1 MNQIHLRRSLLASS
15 LALSLFIPSAFAY
28 AASSPYADQPVT
40 PQEASSTDQSTT
52 QNNSKNKKPVTLEKV
67 VVTGSL
73 IPRVEVEGPA
83 PVVTISGAQIKQEG
97 FTTVYELMN
106 SITQTGVAQTAPSWG
121 SSSVNARQL
130 NLRNL
135 GSGRSLLLVDG
146 HRVSDYP
153 QASGA
158 STNFQNYNNIPTGMI
173 DRIEILATGASS
185 LYGSDAIA
193 GVVNIILKKE
203 YQGDDVQMTLG
214 GATRGGR
221 DYGDFN
227 LVGGKSGDNWHIVY
241 NLERS
246 HRSGLFGRDRPYTD
260 SEDDAGY
267 GAYDQNARMFGW
279 STYTGLSLT
288 NNQGDY
294 LNDPQGP
301 GNYIAPPAGA
311 CSQFGNNFTLRD
323 SRTVSTTGHTV
334 STGDVTDH
342 GPYCTQK
349 YFSNWVLTPGSDSKD
364 AFISGEYD
372 FGNNLQAYGS
382 IGLWDTLGTSNTE
395 LPFLYPMGGLPN
407 GFYDRTSGQVI
418 TNYFRQLTPQE
429 LGSYGNTHDKEQNWD
444 IHTGLR
450 GTFLDGRFNWD
461 FNLGT
466 NKYIV
471 HERYTGLNEQGMF
484 DFFFGPQLGTT
495 AIGGDTLPVYA
506 LNSGHFWNPITPAQY
521 QSFGV
526 VGENSAA
533 SWMDQASLNVNTDEL
548 FKTWAGPVGFAAV
561 LEAVHQG
568 FQLSPDPRGNTTNFG
583 DPFQDYITGGGTRNR
598 VSLGSELRI
607 PLLSNLTWT
616 ISGRLDKY
624 RDASAADVARTWGTS
639 LEYRPYDGLLLR
651 GTYGT
656 NFHAPDMQYIYKNP
670 SVSQVGIYSDFFNCI
685 NTGDKVCQ
693 ATQHSTYF
701 NSYLAGGPTLNNET
715 GKSWTYGF
723 VWQVPGV
730 DGLSFS
736 ADYWRIGINNGIQ
749 NVDQATVLKD
759 EAGCRTG
766 QSFDQDG
773 NYVAD
778 YIAHVPGSAYCQ
790 NVVSNVKRDA
800 NGNITAVY
808 SGPINEAQ
816 LSVTGIDANL
826 SYALRTANWGN
837 FNLSLD
843 YTDNLTYKERTLASD
858 PLLNTRYEHAASK
871 VRGTVNWRGGN
882 WDVTLYGDR
891 TGRVRAPNFNSCNR
905 LANGIQPDKGDP
917 DCVVYLGHVPAWIT
931 WSTNIGYR
939 FNDEAKVSLGVSN
952 IFNNIGTIPY
962 YAGGFE
968 FIPTLNNASYVGRE
982 IQVTFDYKID

>member
-1 MNQIHLRRSLLASS
+1 MSQIFLRRSVLASS
-15 LALSLFIPSAFAY
+15 LALSLFMPSAFAH
-28 AASSPYADQPVT
+28 AATSPAADQPAGQQDT
-40 PQEASSTDQSTT
+40 TTSTSAP
-52 QNNSKNKKPVTLEKV
+52 QNNSNKPVTLQKV
-67 VVTGSL
+67 IVTGSL
-73 IPRVEVEGPA
+73 IPRVETEGPT
-83 PVVTISGAQIKQEG
+83 PVITISGAQIKQEG

-106 SITQTGVAQTAPSWG
+106 SITQTGVAQTPPSWG

-153 QASGA
+153 QANGA

-185 LYGSDAIA
+185 LYGSDAVA

-246 HRSGLFGRDRPYTD
+246 HRSGLYGRDRPYSD
-260 SEDDAGY
+260 SEADAGY
-267 GAYDQNARMFGW
+267 GAWDSNARLFGYQ
-279 STYTGLSLT
+279 TYPGLEMK
-288 NNQGDY
+288 NGD
-294 LNDPQGP
+294 

-311 CSQFGNNFTLRD
+311 CGQFGNNFALRN
-323 SRTVSTTGHTV
+323 TKTASTTGNTV
-334 STGDVTDH
+334 NVNDVTDH
-342 GPYCTQK
+342 GYYCTQPAL
-349 YFSNWVLTPGSDSKD
+349 FGNWVLTPGSDNKD
-364 AFISGEYD
+364 AYISGEYD
-372 FGNNLQAYGS
+372 FSNNIQAYGS

-407 GFYDRTSGQVI
+407 GFYDQTSGQVI
-418 TNYFRQLTPQE
+418 TDYFRQLTPQE

-444 IHTGLR
+444 LRAGLR
-450 GTFLDGRFNWD
+450 GTIFDGRFNWD
-461 FNLGT
+461 LMLGS

-484 DFFFGPQLGTT
+484 DFFYGPQLGTT
-495 AIGGDTLPVYA
+495 TVGGDTLPVYA
-506 LNSGHFWNPITPAQY
+506 LNSGRFWNPITPAQY
-521 QSFGV
+521 QTFGV

-533 SWMDQASLNVNTDEL
+533 SWLDQATLNVNTDEL

-568 FQLSPDPRGNTTNFG
+568 FQLSPDPRGNTTSFG
-583 DPFQDYITGGGTRNR
+583 DPFQDYISGAGTRNR
-598 VSLGSELRI
+598 VSLGSELRV
-607 PLLSNLTWT
+607 PLLSSLTWT

-624 RDASAADVARTWGTS
+624 RDASAADVARTWASS

-651 GTYGT
+651 GSYGT

-670 SVSQVGIYSDFFNCI
+670 SVSQVGIYSDPLQCVNA
-685 NTGDKVCQ
+685 G
-693 ATQHSTYF
+693 ATSCPSVQHNTYF
-701 NSYLAGGPTLNNET
+701 SSYLAGGPSLNNET

-723 VWQVPGV
+723 AWQVPGV
-730 DGLSFS
+730 EGLSLS
-736 ADYWRIGINNGIQ
+736 ADYWRIGINNAIV
-749 NVDQATVLKD
+749 NVGQGTVLQD
-759 EAGCRTG
+759 EAGCLTG
-766 QSFDQDG
+766 HTFDSSSGAYVG
-773 NYVAD
+773 NYID
-778 YIAHVPGSAYCQ
+778 HSQGSAYCQ
-790 NVVSNVKRDA
+790 SVIANVKRDA

-808 SGPINEAQ
+808 SGPINESQ
-816 LSVTGIDANL
+816 LTVTGIDASL
-826 SYALRTANWGN
+826 AYALRTANWGN
-837 FNLSLD
+837 FNLSID
-843 YTDNLTYKERTLASD
+843 YTDNLSYKERTKPTD
-858 PLLNTRYEHAASK
+858 PLLNTRQNQAASK
-871 VRGTVNWRGGN
+871 VRGTVNWRGGK

-891 TGRVRAPNFNSCNR
+891 TGRVRAPSYDSCNV
-905 LANGIQPDKGDP
+905 LPNGIRPGSDDP
-917 DCVVYLGHVPAWIT
+917 ACTVYLGHVPAWIT
-931 WSTNIGYR
+931 WSTNVGYR
-939 FNDEAKVSLGVSN
+939 FDDRLKLSLGVSN
-952 IFNNIGTIPY
+952 IFNNIGKIPY

-982 IQVTFDYKID
+982 IQVTLDYKID

>member
-1 MNQIHLRRSLLASS
+1 MSQILRRSVLASS
-15 LALSLFIPSAFAY
+15 LALSFFVPSAFAQS
-28 AASSPYADQPVT
+28 AGNQPSGQQDT
-40 PQEASSTDQSTT
+40 TTTSTDQSSAP
-52 QNNSKNKKPVTLEKV
+52 QDASKKKAVTLKNV
-67 VVTGSL
+67 TVTGSL

-106 SITQTGVAQTAPSWG
+106 SITQTGVAQTPPSWG

-135 GSGRSLLLVDG
+135 GAGRSLLLVDG
-146 HRVSDYP
+146 HRVADYP
-153 QASGA
+153 QSSGA

-185 LYGSDAIA
+185 LYGSDAVA

-203 YQGDDVQMTLG
+203 YQGDAVQMTLG

-246 HRSGLFGRDRPYTD
+246 HRSGLYGRDRPYSD
-260 SEDDAGY
+260 SEADAGY
-267 GAYDQNARMFGW
+267 GAWDSNARLFGYQ
-279 STYTGLSLT
+279 TYPGLEMK
-288 NNQGDY
+288 NGD
-294 LNDPQGP
+294 
-301 GNYIAPPAGA
+301 GNYMAPPAGA
-311 CSQFGNNFTLRD
+311 CGQFGSNFALRN
-323 SRTVSTTGHTV
+323 TKTASTTGHTV
-334 STGDVTDH
+334 NTGDVTDQ
-342 GPYCTQK
+342 GYYCTQPAL
-349 YFSNWVLTPGSDSKD
+349 FSNWVLTPGSDNKD
-364 AFISGEYD
+364 AYISGEYD
-372 FGNNLQAYGS
+372 FSNDIQAYGS

-407 GFYDRTSGQVI
+407 GFYDQTSGQVI
-418 TNYFRQLTPQE
+418 TDYFRQLTPQE

-444 IHTGLR
+444 LRAGVR
-450 GTFLDGRFNWD
+450 GTILDGRFNWD
-461 FNLGT
+461 LMLGS

-484 DFFFGPQLGTT
+484 DFFYGPQLGTT
-495 AIGGDTLPVYA
+495 TVGGNTMPVYA
-506 LNSGHFWNPITPAQY
+506 LNSGRFWNPITPAQY

-533 SWMDQASLNVNTDEL
+533 SWMDQATLNVNTDEL

-583 DPFQDYITGGGTRNR
+583 DPFQDYITGAGTRNR

-607 PLLSNLTWT
+607 PLLSNLTWS

-624 RDASAADVARTWGTS
+624 RDASAADVARTWGSS
-639 LEYRPYDGLLLR
+639 LEFRPYEGLLLR
-651 GTYGT
+651 GSYGT

-670 SVSQVGIYSDFFNCI
+670 SVSQVGIYADPYQCI
-685 NTGDKVCQ
+685 TTGDRTC
-693 ATQHSTYF
+693 TPFQHNTYF
-701 NSYLAGGPTLNNET
+701 SSYLSGGPSLNNET

-723 VWQVPGV
+723 AWQIPGV
-730 DGLSFS
+730 EGLSVS
-736 ADYWRIGINNGIQ
+736 ADYWRIGIDNGIA
-749 NVDQATVLKD
+749 NVGQDTVLKD

-766 QSFDQDG
+766 LNVDG
-773 NYVAD
+773 SP
-778 YIAHVPGSAYCQ
+778 YIAHGQGSSYCQ
-790 NVVSNVKRDA
+790 SVIANVKRDA

-808 SGPINEAQ
+808 SGAINESQ
-816 LSVTGIDANL
+816 LSVTGIDASL
-826 SYALRTANWGN
+826 AYAMRTANWGN
-837 FNLSLD
+837 FNLSID
-843 YTDNLTYKERTLASD
+843 YTDNLSYKERTLASD
-858 PLLNTRYEHAASK
+858 PLVNTRYNHAASK
-871 VRGTVNWRGGN
+871 VRGTVNWRGGA
-882 WDVTLYGDR
+882 WDVTVYGDR
-891 TGRVRAPNFNSCNR
+891 TGQVRAPNYNSCNA
-905 LANGIQPDKGDP
+905 LPNGIRPSQGDP
-917 DCVVYLGHVPAWIT
+917 DCTMYFGHVPAWIT

-939 FNDEAKVSLGVSN
+939 FDDRTKVSLGVSN
-952 IFNNIGTIPY
+952 IFNNVGKIPY

>member
-1 MNQIHLRRSLLASS
+1 M
-15 LALSLFIPSAFAY
+15 
-28 AASSPYADQPVT
+28 
-40 PQEASSTDQSTT
+40 
-52 QNNSKNKKPVTLEKV
+52 TLPKV

-73 IPRVEVEGPA
+73 IPRVEIEGPA
-83 PVVTISGAQIKQEG
+83 PVVTITGAQIKQEG

-121 SSSVNARQL
+121 ASSVNARNL

-135 GSGRSLLLVDG
+135 GPGRSLLLVDG

-153 QASGA
+153 QSSNA

-267 GAYDQNARMFGW
+267 GAYDQNARLFGW
-279 STYTGLSLT
+279 NTYDGLAL
-288 NNQGDY
+288 NNAD
-294 LNDPQGP
+294 
-301 GNYIAPPAGA
+301 GNFIAPPAGA

-323 SRTVSTTGHTV
+323 SKTVSTTGHTV
-334 STGDVTDH
+334 NTGDVTDH

-349 YFSNWVLTPGSDSKD
+349 YFSNWVLTPGSDNKD
-364 AFISGEYD
+364 AYIAGEYD
-372 FGNNLQAYGS
+372 FKNGLQAYGS
-382 IGLWDTLGTSNTE
+382 IGLWDTLGTSQTE

-407 GFYDRTSGQVI
+407 GFYDQTSGQMI
-418 TNYFRQLTPQE
+418 TNYFRQLTPEE
-429 LGSYGNTHDKEQNWD
+429 LGSFGNTHDKEQNWD

-461 FNLGT
+461 LNLGS

-484 DFFFGPQLGTT
+484 DFFFGPQLGNTT
-495 AIGGDTLPVYA
+495 IGGNSVPVYA
-506 LNSGHFWNPITPAQY
+506 LNSGRFWNPISPAEY

-568 FQLSPDPRGNTTNFG
+568 FQLSPDPRGNTTTFG
-583 DPFQDYITGGGTRNR
+583 DPFQDYITGAGTRNR

-624 RDASAADVARTWGTS
+624 RDASAADVARTWASS

-651 GTYGT
+651 GSYGT

-670 SVSQVGIYSDFFNCI
+670 SQSQVGIYADPWQCI
-685 NTGDKVCQ
+685 NAGDRNCQ
-693 ATQHSTYF
+693 AVQHSTYF
-701 NSYLAGGPTLNNET
+701 TSYQAGSPSLNNET

-723 VWQVPGV
+723 AWQVPGV
-730 DGLSFS
+730 DGLSLS
-736 ADYWRIGINNGIQ
+736 ADYWRIGINNGI
-749 NVDQATVLKD
+749 VVIGTDTVLAD

-766 QSFDQDG
+766 LNVDG
-773 NYVAD
+773 SP

-790 NVVSNVKRDA
+790 NVIGNVVRDDNG
-800 NGNITAVY
+800 NGNITKVY
-808 SGPINEAQ
+808 SGPINENQ
-816 LSVTGIDANL
+816 LTVTGIDANL
-826 SYALRTANWGN
+826 AYALRTANWGN
-837 FNLSLD
+837 FNLSID
-843 YTDNLTYKERTLASD
+843 YTDNLSYKERSLASD
-858 PLLNTRYEHAASK
+858 PLLNTRYQHAASK
-871 VRGTVNWRGGN
+871 VRGTVNWRGGA

-891 TGRVRAPNFNSCNR
+891 TGRVRAPNYNGCNR
-905 LANGIQPDKGDP
+905 LDNGISPSSGDP
-917 DCVVYLGHVPAWIT
+917 DCTVYLGHVPAWIT

-939 FNDEAKVSLGVSN
+939 FDDRTKVSLGVSN
-952 IFNNIGTIPY
+952 IFNNIGKIPY

-968 FIPTLNNASYVGRE
+968 FIPTLNNANYVGRE
-982 IQVTFDYKID
+982 IQVTLDYKID